1 MLMIHNEKTG
11 KIDRHDV
18 ESDHLKKEIEWFDE
32 SLIYGEGP
40 ALAAQLE
47 FEKGVQ
53 LLCDDLGSIEDCGI
67 EVFPLGENE
76 SPDDAFERIIALP
89 RQSFAPEIP
98 VTRLRHTNG
107 FLVDSKTGLITHDAN
122 VPLWQLMN
130 PS

>member
-1 MLMIHNEKTG
+1 MIHNEKTG